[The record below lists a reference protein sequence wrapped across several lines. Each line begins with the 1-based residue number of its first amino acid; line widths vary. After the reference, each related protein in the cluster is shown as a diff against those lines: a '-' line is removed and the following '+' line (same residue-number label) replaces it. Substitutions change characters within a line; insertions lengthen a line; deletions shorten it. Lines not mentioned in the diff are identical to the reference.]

1 VPMLTSRAHLAAG
14 SALVE
19 LHPAKRWRALIEL
32 ALGCA
37 HDLPTVAAWA
47 REAGMCE
54 TQLRLRCR
62 LAGIT
67 AKVSLDFV
75 RVLRAALFCE
85 SDAAEGYTTT
95 WTSATLGRS
104 DNCARVP
111 GWADRAILRF
121 GIRCHAA
128 RDS

>member
-75 RVLRAALFCE
+75 RVLRAALLRE
-85 SDAAEGYTTT
+85 RRGGRLHDYLDVGDARTLRQLCARAG
-95 WTSATLGRS
+95 LGR
-104 DNCARVP
+104 P
-111 GWADRAILRF
+111 GDPPVWNTLPRSA
-121 GIRCHAA
+121 
-128 RDS
+128 